1 MTFTREQ
8 LSSEDSKELK
18 LKDKSKIDNK
28 TPLTSDEALY
38 EISVIKENINKSI
51 LKAVKEASIDC
62 TLYTKAGGK
71 ENLQC
76 FTFGNPSVN
85 KLAYQQS
92 IEEDETDD
100 VRQVN
105 KLEVVLEAVE
115 IEIEGIMYAYDQKT
129 GDIYD
134 LDSFINK
141 NPVKIGTLEIK
152 GKEYR
157 LVKI

>member
-1 MTFTREQ
+1 M
-8 LSSEDSKELK
+8 
-18 LKDKSKIDNK
+18 
-28 TPLTSDEALY
+28 
-38 EISVIKENINKSI
+38 
-51 LKAVKEASIDC
+51 
-62 TLYTKAGGK
+62 
-71 ENLQC
+71 
-76 FTFGNPSVN
+76 
-85 KLAYQQS
+85 AYQQS